1 MALILEALELQRIS
15 TGVQKEHSRLLT
27 RFTFEPDIG
36 FDDEVGAVFAQN
48 FGEAVP
54 ILPRQH
60 SAEMADRHI
69 FPVHNIG
76 GFIRLVS
83 LSQMETDLM
92 TEKIEINP
100 ALSLAALGAA
110 QQFAV
115 ETACCL
121 LYTSPSPRD

>member
-60 SAEMADRHI
+60 SAEMADRDI
-69 FPVHNIG
+69 FPVHACCAHG
-76 GFIRLVS
+76 VAVIRRK
-83 LSQMETDLM
+83 MRYNLM
-92 TEKIEINP
+92 TKKVKIDP
-100 ALSLAALGAA
+100 VLTASPLGAA
-110 QQFAV
+110 EKRAIKSAGAV
-115 ETACCL
+115 
-121 LYTSPSPRD
+121 